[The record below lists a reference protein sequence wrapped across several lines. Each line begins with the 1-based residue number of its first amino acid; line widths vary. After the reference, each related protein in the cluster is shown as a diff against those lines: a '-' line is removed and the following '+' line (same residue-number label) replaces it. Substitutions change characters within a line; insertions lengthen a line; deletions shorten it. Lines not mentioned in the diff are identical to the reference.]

1 MNKMIITLPD
11 GTEKDLETGSTG
23 YDIAKSIGEGLLRN
37 SIAIKANNKI
47 IDLYL
52 EVITILNAKLLI
64 SEGITKSS

>member
-1 MNKMIITLPD
+1 MDFLIH
-11 GTEKDLETGSTG
+11 
-23 YDIAKSIGEGLLRN
+23 
-37 SIAIKANNKI
+37 KI